1 MALMSLRWLVAVSAW
16 LPAVSAGL
24 EREHPNLWA
33 PIETPG
39 PKPEA
44 EIGLGTSPAVTARPA
59 VRAPILD
66 VKRNDNTCGY
76 LNGVKCMLPVF
87 KHYDCSQF

>member
-1 MALMSLRWLVAVSAW
+1 MAVVTLRWLVAVSAW

-33 PIETPG
+33 PIESPG

-44 EIGLGTSPAVTARPA
+44 EFNLGQAVPVVTARPA
-59 VRAPILD
+59 VRAVLQ
-66 VKRNDNTCGY
+66 KRNANTCGY
-76 LNGVKCMLPVF
+76 ING
-87 KHYDCSQF
+87 DTSQCQT